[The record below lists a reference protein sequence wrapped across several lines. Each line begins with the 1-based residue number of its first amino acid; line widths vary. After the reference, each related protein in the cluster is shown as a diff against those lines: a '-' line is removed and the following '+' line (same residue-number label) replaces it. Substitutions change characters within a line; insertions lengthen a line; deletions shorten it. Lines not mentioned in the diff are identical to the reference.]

1 MSSQA
6 SVPEAPKTAP
16 AASAAGGTAPPRDNR
31 WKLVESAMRRHGYR
45 SHALIEALHAAQEAY
60 GFLEEPVL
68 RDVAKALRVPLS
80 KVYGVATFYNFFTLK
95 PQGEHTCIVCTGTAC
110 YIKGAGEIMTAI
122 KQSWKL
128 AAGQTTA
135 DGRLSLL
142 TARCFGSCGLAPAAV
157 FDGEVAGRL
166 NAGDTLKR
174 IERLVRRDHD

>member
-1 MSSQA
+1 MSSR
-6 SVPEAPKTAP
+6 PETAAPSNAP
-16 AASAAGGTAPPRDNR
+16 PPRDNR
-31 WKLVESAMRRHGYR
+31 WKLVESTMRRHGYR

-110 YIKGAGEIMTAI
+110 YIKGAGEIMTTI
-122 KQSWKL
+122 KKAWGL
-128 AAGQTTA
+128 ASGQTTA

-157 FDGEVAGRL
+157 FDGEVAGKLTAQATNERL
-166 NAGDTLKR
+166 
-174 IERLVRRDHD
+174 ERLVRRDHD